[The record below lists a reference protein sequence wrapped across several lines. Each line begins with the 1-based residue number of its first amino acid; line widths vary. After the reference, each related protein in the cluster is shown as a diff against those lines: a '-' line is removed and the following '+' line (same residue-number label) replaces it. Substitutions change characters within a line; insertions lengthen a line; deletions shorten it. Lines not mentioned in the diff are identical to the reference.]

1 MGAIMKRVML
11 VIAYDGTRYCGWQ
24 MQPNGLTIEEILNR
38 MLTEV
43 LNEPIAVIGASR
55 TDSGVHALGN
65 VAVFDTITQ
74 VPAEKISFVLNQRL
88 PKDIV
93 IQQSKEVPLQF
104 HPRQCISKK
113 TYQYSILNSR
123 FQVPT
128 KRLYSYFLYVPLKVE
143 AMSLAADYLVGEH
156 DFKSYCSTRTRATD
170 TVRRIYD
177 IKVEKIED
185 TITITISGNGFL
197 YNMVRII
204 VGTLINVG
212 LQAYSPDHVKEILE
226 QKDRLV
232 AGPKAPA
239 HGLTLKGIEFP
250 DLLELP

>member
-1 MGAIMKRVML
+1 MESIMKRVML

-24 MQPNGLTIEEILNR
+24 AQPNGLTIEEILNR
-38 MLTEV
+38 MLTEI
-43 LNEPIAVIGASR
+43 LKEPIIVIGASR

-65 VAVFDTITQ
+65 VAVFDTFTKI
-74 VPAEKISFVLNQRL
+74 PAEMISFVLNKRL
-88 PKDIV
+88 PKDVV

-104 HPRQCISKK
+104 HPRQCKSKK

-128 KRLYSYFLYVPLKVE
+128 KRLYSYFLYVPLQVE
-143 AMSLAADYLVGEH
+143 AMSEAAQYLVGEH
-156 DFKSYCSTRTRATD
+156 DFKSFCSTRARATD
-170 TVRRIYD
+170 TIRIIYD
-177 IKVEKIED
+177 IKIEKIED

-204 VGTLINVG
+204 VGTLIRVG
-212 LQAYSPDHVKEILE
+212 LEAYSPVYVKEILAK
-226 QKDRLV
+226 KDRLV

-239 HGLTLKGIEFP
+239 HGLTLRGIEYP
-250 DLLELP
+250 DLK